1 MDKLKIVLS
10 LVKIRLKNIG
20 SVLIKG
26 STAYIIAS
34 FGLIQVSSIVAD
46 NVDIVSSIGISKES
60 FMQFLFVGLGIL
72 FPIFLIFTIINKRK
86 SINKDILETLD
97 KNLDQIDDQRPKI
110 AVIPFENLNKDDDGQ
125 FLVDG
130 IAEDLLTEL
139 SMVKE
144 ISVATRKTC
153 FNLREK
159 DITSQNFKDE
169 YGFDFIVTGSIR
181 ASENRLRISIELSDM
196 NDDRVIWSN
205 KFDIENKDIFEIQD
219 EIVTK
224 ILTCIVGEI
233 EISSLKRA
241 NRKPTDNMTSYE
253 YTLKGRALNQQYEK
267 NANAE
272 AIKMLD
278 AAIEADKTNPLPYS
292 WKACTIGQ
300 SMALG
305 FRENNDKTMSD
316 FMTALSKANELNDN
330 DWNALRII
338 AEAHLTLQD
347 FEGAMVYANKAY
359 NANPNHPF
367 VLWIYGR
374 VLMRHGNLESGIK
387 VLEKLYEREP
397 IPMSD
402 INTDRMNKELFLAYY
417 LNDDYQKCNEIFT
430 KINEFTFREWLINI
444 DIKKYQKTEYLNDN
458 WFLSGL
464 SRFKELNMKKEISL
478 FHLNDKNISS
488 NLLNLSKEIYTSA

>member
-1 MDKLKIVLS
+1 MDKLKIALS
-10 LVKIRLKNIG
+10 FIKIRLKNIG
-20 SVLIKG
+20 SALVKG

-46 NVDIVSSIGISKES
+46 NIDVVQSIGISKEL
-60 FMQFLFVGLGIL
+60 FMQYLFISLLFLFPV
-72 FPIFLIFTIINKRK
+72 FLIFTIINKLK
-86 SINKDILETLD
+86 SINKDILKSLD
-97 KNLDQIDDQRPKI
+97 KNLEQIDDQRPKI

-153 FNLREK
+153 FGLREK
-159 DITSQNFKDE
+159 DITSQDFKDA
-169 YGFDFIVTGSIR
+169 YGFDYVVTGSIR
-181 ASENRLRISIELSDM
+181 ASDNRLRISIELSDM
-196 NDDRVIWSN
+196 NDDKVIWSN

-224 ILTCIVGEI
+224 IVTCIVGEI

-316 FMTALSKANELNDN
+316 FMGALSKANELNDN

-374 VLMRHGNLESGIK
+374 VLMRYGNLDSGIK
-387 VLEKLYEREP
+387 ILEKLYEREP

-402 INTDRMNKELFLAYY
+402 INMDRMNKELFLAYY
-417 LNDDYQKCNEIFT
+417 LDKNYEKCEEIFI
-430 KINEFTFREWLINI
+430 KINEYTFREWLINI
-444 DIKKYQKTEYLNDN
+444 DIKNKNEDDYLSDN
-458 WFLSGL
+458 WFTSGFN
-464 SRFKELNMKKEISL
+464 RFKDLNLKKEISL
-478 FHLNDKNISS
+478 FHLNNKSLTA
-488 NLLNLSKEIYTSA
+488 NLENLSKEVFA

>member
-1 MDKLKIVLS
+1 
-10 LVKIRLKNIG
+10 
-20 SVLIKG
+20 
-26 STAYIIAS
+26 
-34 FGLIQVSSIVAD
+34 
-46 NVDIVSSIGISKES
+46 
-60 FMQFLFVGLGIL
+60 
-72 FPIFLIFTIINKRK
+72 
-86 SINKDILETLD
+86 
-97 KNLDQIDDQRPKI
+97 
-110 AVIPFENLNKDDDGQ
+110 
-125 FLVDG
+125 
-130 IAEDLLTEL
+130 
-139 SMVKE
+139 MVKE

-153 FNLREK
+153 FGLRDK
-159 DITSQNFKDE
+159 DIISQDFKDA
-169 YGFDFIVTGSIR
+169 YGFDYVVTGSIR
-181 ASENRLRISIELSDM
+181 ASDNRLRISIELSDM
-196 NDDRVIWSN
+196 NDDKVIWSN

-224 ILTCIVGEI
+224 IVTCIVGEI

-316 FMTALSKANELNDN
+316 FMGALSKANELNDN

-374 VLMRHGNLESGIK
+374 VLMRYGNLDSGIK
-387 VLEKLYEREP
+387 ILEKLYEREP

-417 LNDDYQKCNEIFT
+417 LDKNYEKCEEIFD
-430 KINEFTFREWLINI
+430 KINEYTFREWLINI
-444 DIKKYQKTEYLNDN
+444 DIKNKNEDDYLSDN
-458 WFLSGL
+458 WFTSGFN
-464 SRFKELNMKKEISL
+464 RFKDLNLKKEISL
-478 FHLNDKNISS
+478 FHLNNKSLTA
-488 NLLNLSKEIYTSA
+488 NLEDLSKEIFP

>member
-1 MDKLKIVLS
+1 MDKLKIAIS
-10 LVKIRLKNIG
+10 FIKIRLKNIG
-20 SVLIKG
+20 SVLVKG
-26 STAYIIAS
+26 STAYVIAS
-34 FGLIQVSSIVAD
+34 FGLIQASSIVAD
-46 NVDIVSSIGISKES
+46 NVDIVETLGISNES
-60 FMQFLFVGLGIL
+60 FMQFLFIGLAIL
-72 FPIFLIFTIINKRK
+72 FPVFLIFTIISKRK
-86 SINKDILETLD
+86 SINKDILKSLD
-97 KNLDQIDDQRPKI
+97 QNLDQVDDQRPKI

-153 FNLREK
+153 FSLREK
-159 DITSQNFKDE
+159 DIASQEIKDE
-169 YGFDFIVTGSIR
+169 YGFDYIVTGSIR
-181 ASENRLRISIELSDM
+181 ASDNKLRISIELSDM

-224 ILTCIVGEI
+224 IVTCIVGEI

-241 NRKPTDNMTSYE
+241 NRKPTNNMTSYE

-278 AAIEADKTNPLPYS
+278 AAIEADNTNPLPYS

-316 FMTALSKANELNDN
+316 FMGALSKANELNDN

-374 VLMRHGNLESGIK
+374 VLMRYGNIESGIK

-402 INTDRMNKELFLAYY
+402 INTDRMNKELFIAYY
-417 LNDDYQKCNEIFT
+417 LNNNFEKCDEIFN

-444 DIKKYQKTEYLNDN
+444 DIKKQQKTEYLKDN
-458 WFLSGL
+458 WFVSGFN
-464 SRFKELNMKKEISL
+464 RFKELNMKREISL
-478 FHLNDKNISS
+478 FHLNNKNLTN
-488 NLLNLSKEIYTSA
+488 NLEDLSIKVFT

>member
-1 MDKLKIVLS
+1 MDKLKIALS
-10 LVKIRLKNIG
+10 FIKIRLKNIG
-20 SVLIKG
+20 SALVKG

-46 NVDIVSSIGISKES
+46 NIDVVQSIGISKEL
-60 FMQFLFVGLGIL
+60 FMQYLFISLLFLFPV
-72 FPIFLIFTIINKRK
+72 FLIFTIINKRK
-86 SINKDILETLD
+86 SINKDILKSLD
-97 KNLDQIDDQRPKI
+97 KNLEQIDDQRPKI

-153 FNLREK
+153 FGLREK
-159 DITSQNFKDE
+159 DITSQDFKDA
-169 YGFDFIVTGSIR
+169 YGFDYVVTGSIR
-181 ASENRLRISIELSDM
+181 ASDNRLRISIELSDM
-196 NDDRVIWSN
+196 NDDKVIWSN

-224 ILTCIVGEI
+224 IVTCIVGEI

-316 FMTALSKANELNDN
+316 FMGALSKANELNDN

-374 VLMRHGNLESGIK
+374 VLMRYGNLDSGIK
-387 VLEKLYEREP
+387 ILEKLYEREP

-417 LNDDYQKCNEIFT
+417 LDKNYEKCEEIFD
-430 KINEFTFREWLINI
+430 KINEYTFREWLINI
-444 DIKKYQKTEYLNDN
+444 DIKNKKEVNYLSDN
-458 WFLSGL
+458 WFTSGFN
-464 SRFKELNMKKEISL
+464 RFKDLNLKKEISL
-478 FHLNDKNISS
+478 FHLNNKSLTA
-488 NLLNLSKEIYTSA
+488 NLEDLSKEVFA

>member
-1 MDKLKIVLS
+1 MDKLKIALS
-10 LVKIRLKNIG
+10 FIKIRLKNIG
-20 SVLIKG
+20 SALVKG

-46 NVDIVSSIGISKES
+46 NIDVVESIGISKES
-60 FMQFLFVGLGIL
+60 FMQYLFITLLFLFPV
-72 FPIFLIFTIINKRK
+72 FLIFTIINKRK
-86 SINKDILETLD
+86 SINKDILKSLD
-97 KNLDQIDDQRPKI
+97 KNLEQIDDQRPKI
-110 AVIPFENLNKDDDGQ
+110 AVIPFENLNKDDEGQ

-153 FNLREK
+153 FGLRDK
-159 DITSQNFKDE
+159 DIISQDFKDA
-169 YGFDFIVTGSIR
+169 YGFDYVVTGSIR
-181 ASENRLRISIELSDM
+181 ASDNRLRISIELSDM
-196 NDDRVIWSN
+196 NDDKVIWSN

-224 ILTCIVGEI
+224 IVTCIVGEI

-316 FMTALSKANELNDN
+316 FMAALSKANELNDN

-374 VLMRHGNLESGIK
+374 VLMRYGNLDSGIK
-387 VLEKLYEREP
+387 ILEKLYEREP

-417 LNDDYQKCNEIFT
+417 LDKNYEKCEEIFN
-430 KINEFTFREWLINI
+430 KINEYTFREWLINI
-444 DIKKYQKTEYLNDN
+444 DIKNKKEVNYLSDN
-458 WFLSGL
+458 WFTSGFN
-464 SRFKELNMKKEISL
+464 RFKDLNLKKEISL
-478 FHLNDKNISS
+478 FHLNNKSLTAD
-488 NLLNLSKEIYTSA
+488 LENLSKEVFV

>member
-1 MDKLKIVLS
+1 MDKLKIALS
-10 LVKIRLKNIG
+10 FIKIRLKNIG
-20 SVLIKG
+20 SALVKG

-46 NVDIVSSIGISKES
+46 NIDVVQSIGISKEL
-60 FMQFLFVGLGIL
+60 FMQYLFISLLFLFPV
-72 FPIFLIFTIINKRK
+72 FLIFTIINKRK
-86 SINKDILETLD
+86 SINKDILKSLD
-97 KNLDQIDDQRPKI
+97 KNLEQIDDQRPKI

-153 FNLREK
+153 FGLREK
-159 DITSQNFKDE
+159 DITSQDFKDA
-169 YGFDFIVTGSIR
+169 YGFDYVVTGSIR
-181 ASENRLRISIELSDM
+181 ASDNRLRISIELSDM
-196 NDDRVIWSN
+196 NDDKVIWSN

-224 ILTCIVGEI
+224 IVTCIVGEI

-316 FMTALSKANELNDN
+316 FMSALSKANELNDN

-374 VLMRHGNLESGIK
+374 VLMRYGNLDSGIK
-387 VLEKLYEREP
+387 ILEKLYEREP

-417 LNDDYQKCNEIFT
+417 LDKNYEKCEEIFD
-430 KINEFTFREWLINI
+430 KINEYTFREWLINI
-444 DIKKYQKTEYLNDN
+444 DIKNKKKVNYLSDN
-458 WFLSGL
+458 WFTSGFN
-464 SRFKELNMKKEISL
+464 RFKDLNLKKEISL
-478 FHLNDKNISS
+478 FHLNNKSLTAD
-488 NLLNLSKEIYTSA
+488 LENLSKEVFV

>member
-1 MDKLKIVLS
+1 MNKLKIVFNFL
-10 LVKIRLKNIG
+10 KIKLKNIG
-20 SVLIKG
+20 SVLLKG
-26 STAYIIAS
+26 STAYMIGA
-34 FGLIQVSSIVAD
+34 FGLIQVASIVAD
-46 NVDIVSSIGISKES
+46 NINIAESLGVTKEI
-60 FMQFLFVGLGIL
+60 FMQYLFLGVIFLFPV
-72 FPIFLIFTIINKRK
+72 FLIVTFIIKNN
-86 SINKDILETLD
+86 SIKNEILSSLD
-97 KNLDQIDDQRPKI
+97 NNLSQLDDYRPKI
-110 AVIPFENLNKDDDGQ
+110 AVIPFENLNKDSDGQ

-153 FNLREK
+153 FSLRDK

-169 YGFDFIVTGSIR
+169 YGFDYVVTGSIR
-181 ASENRLRISIELSDM
+181 ASENRIRISIELSDM
-196 NDDRVIWSN
+196 KDDKVIWSN
-205 KFDIENKDIFEIQD
+205 RFDSENKDIFDIQD

-224 ILTCIVGEI
+224 IVTCIVGEI

-278 AAIEADKTNPLPYS
+278 AAIAADKTNPLPHS

-300 SMALG
+300 SLALG
-305 FRENNDKTMSD
+305 FREDNEEARSD
-316 FMTALSKANELNDN
+316 LMASLSKANELNDN

-359 NANPNHPF
+359 NSNPNHPF

-374 VLMRHGNLESGIK
+374 ILLRYGSLESGIK
-387 VLEKLYEREP
+387 ILEQLYEREP

-402 INTDRMNKELFLAYY
+402 INADRMNRELFLAYY
-417 LNDDYQKCNEIFT
+417 LDKDYKKCEETFN
-430 KINEFTFREWLINI
+430 KINEYTFREWLINI
-444 DIKKYQKTEYLNDN
+444 DIKIKQNKDYAQDS
-458 WFLSGL
+458 WFVSGVE
-464 SRFKELNMKKEISL
+464 RFNNLDKEKEISL
-478 FHLNDKNISS
+478 FHLNNKFIS
-488 NLLNLSKEIYTSA
+488 NELKNLSQKVFA

>member
-1 MDKLKIVLS
+1 MDKLKIALS
-10 LVKIRLKNIG
+10 FIKIRLKNIG
-20 SVLIKG
+20 SALAKG

-46 NVDIVSSIGISKES
+46 NIDVVQSIGISKEL
-60 FMQFLFVGLGIL
+60 FMQYLFISLLFLFPV
-72 FPIFLIFTIINKRK
+72 FLIFTIINKRK
-86 SINKDILETLD
+86 SINKDILKSLD
-97 KNLDQIDDQRPKI
+97 KNLEQIDNQRPKI

-153 FNLREK
+153 FGLREK
-159 DITSQNFKDE
+159 DITSQDFKDA
-169 YGFDFIVTGSIR
+169 YGFDYVVTGSIR
-181 ASENRLRISIELSDM
+181 ASDNRLRISIELSDM
-196 NDDRVIWSN
+196 NDDKVIWSN

-224 ILTCIVGEI
+224 IVTCIVGEI

-316 FMTALSKANELNDN
+316 FMGALSKANELNDN

-374 VLMRHGNLESGIK
+374 VLMRYGNLDSGIK
-387 VLEKLYEREP
+387 ILEKLYEREP

-417 LNDDYQKCNEIFT
+417 LDKNYEKCEEIFD
-430 KINEFTFREWLINI
+430 KINEYTFREWLINI
-444 DIKKYQKTEYLNDN
+444 DIKNKNEDDYLSDN
-458 WFLSGL
+458 WFTSGFN
-464 SRFKELNMKKEISL
+464 RFKDLNLKKEISL
-478 FHLNDKNISS
+478 FHLNNKSLTA
-488 NLLNLSKEIYTSA
+488 NLEDLSKEVFA

>member
-1 MDKLKIVLS
+1 MDKLKIALS
-10 LVKIRLKNIG
+10 FIKIRLKNIG
-20 SVLIKG
+20 SALAKG

-46 NVDIVSSIGISKES
+46 NIDVVQSIGISKEL
-60 FMQFLFVGLGIL
+60 FMQYLFISLLFLFPV
-72 FPIFLIFTIINKRK
+72 FLIFTIINKRK
-86 SINKDILETLD
+86 SINKDILKSLD
-97 KNLDQIDDQRPKI
+97 KNLEQIDDQRPKI

-153 FNLREK
+153 FGLREK
-159 DITSQNFKDE
+159 DITSQDFKDA
-169 YGFDFIVTGSIR
+169 YGFDFVVTGSIR
-181 ASENRLRISIELSDM
+181 ASDNRLRISIELSDM
-196 NDDRVIWSN
+196 NDDKVIWSN

-224 ILTCIVGEI
+224 IVTCIVGEI

-316 FMTALSKANELNDN
+316 FMGALSKANELNDN

-374 VLMRHGNLESGIK
+374 VLMRYGNLDSGIK
-387 VLEKLYEREP
+387 ILEKLYEREP

-417 LNDDYQKCNEIFT
+417 LDKNYEKCEEIFD
-430 KINEFTFREWLINI
+430 KINEYTFREWLINI
-444 DIKKYQKTEYLNDN
+444 DIKNKKEDDYLSDN
-458 WFLSGL
+458 WFTSGFN
-464 SRFKELNMKKEISL
+464 RFKDLNLKKEISL
-478 FHLNDKNISS
+478 FHLNNKSLTAD
-488 NLLNLSKEIYTSA
+488 LENLSKEVFV

>member
-1 MDKLKIVLS
+1 MNKLK
-10 LVKIRLKNIG
+10 LVFNFLKIKLKNIG
-20 SVLIKG
+20 SVLLKG
-26 STAYIIAS
+26 STAYMIGA
-34 FGLIQVSSIVAD
+34 FGLIQVASIVAD
-46 NVDIVSSIGISKES
+46 NINITESLGVTKEI
-60 FMQFLFVGLGIL
+60 FMQYLFLGVIFLFPV
-72 FPIFLIFTIINKRK
+72 FLIVTFIIKNN
-86 SINKDILETLD
+86 SIKNEILSSLD
-97 KNLDQIDDQRPKI
+97 NNLSQIDDYRPKI
-110 AVIPFENLNKDDDGQ
+110 AVIPFENLNKDSDGQ

-153 FNLREK
+153 FSLRDK

-169 YGFDFIVTGSIR
+169 YGFDYVVTGSIR
-181 ASENRLRISIELSDM
+181 ASENRIRISIELSDM
-196 NDDRVIWSN
+196 KDDKVIWSN
-205 KFDIENKDIFEIQD
+205 RFDSENKDIFDIQD

-224 ILTCIVGEI
+224 IVTCIVGEI

-278 AAIEADKTNPLPYS
+278 AAIAADKTNPLPHS

-300 SMALG
+300 SLALG
-305 FRENNDKTMSD
+305 FREDNEEARSD
-316 FMTALSKANELNDN
+316 LMASLSKANELNDN

-374 VLMRHGNLESGIK
+374 VLMRYGNLDSGIK
-387 VLEKLYEREP
+387 ILEKLYEREP

-417 LNDDYQKCNEIFT
+417 LDKNYEKCEEIFD
-430 KINEFTFREWLINI
+430 KINEYTFREWLINI
-444 DIKKYQKTEYLNDN
+444 DIKNKNEDDYLSDN
-458 WFLSGL
+458 WFTSGFN
-464 SRFKELNMKKEISL
+464 RFKDLNLKKEISL
-478 FHLNDKNISS
+478 FHLNNKSLTA
-488 NLLNLSKEIYTSA
+488 NLEDLSKEVFA

>member
-1 MDKLKIVLS
+1 
-10 LVKIRLKNIG
+10 
-20 SVLIKG
+20 
-26 STAYIIAS
+26 
-34 FGLIQVSSIVAD
+34 
-46 NVDIVSSIGISKES
+46 
-60 FMQFLFVGLGIL
+60 
-72 FPIFLIFTIINKRK
+72 
-86 SINKDILETLD
+86 
-97 KNLDQIDDQRPKI
+97 
-110 AVIPFENLNKDDDGQ
+110 
-125 FLVDG
+125 
-130 IAEDLLTEL
+130 
-139 SMVKE
+139 MVKE

-224 ILTCIVGEI
+224 IVTCIVGEI

-305 FRENNDKTMSD
+305 FKENNDKTMSD

>member
-1 MDKLKIVLS
+1 MDKLKIALS
-10 LVKIRLKNIG
+10 FIKIRLKNIG
-20 SVLIKG
+20 SALAKG

-46 NVDIVSSIGISKES
+46 NIDVVQSIGISKEL
-60 FMQFLFVGLGIL
+60 FMQYLFISLLFLFPV
-72 FPIFLIFTIINKRK
+72 FLIFTIINKRK
-86 SINKDILETLD
+86 SINKDILKSLD
-97 KNLDQIDDQRPKI
+97 KNLEQIDDQRPKI

-153 FNLREK
+153 FGLREK
-159 DITSQNFKDE
+159 DITSKDFKDA
-169 YGFDFIVTGSIR
+169 YGFDYVVTGSIR
-181 ASENRLRISIELSDM
+181 ASDNRLRISIELSDM
-196 NDDRVIWSN
+196 NDDKVIWSN

-224 ILTCIVGEI
+224 IVTCIVGEI

-316 FMTALSKANELNDN
+316 FMSALSKANELNDN

-374 VLMRHGNLESGIK
+374 VLMRYGNLDSGIK
-387 VLEKLYEREP
+387 ILEKLYEREP

-417 LNDDYQKCNEIFT
+417 LDKNYEKCEEIFD
-430 KINEFTFREWLINI
+430 KINEYTFREWLINI
-444 DIKKYQKTEYLNDN
+444 DIKNKNEDDYLSDN
-458 WFLSGL
+458 WFTSGFN
-464 SRFKELNMKKEISL
+464 RFKDLNLKKEISL
-478 FHLNDKNISS
+478 FHLNNKSLTA
-488 NLLNLSKEIYTSA
+488 NLEDLSKEVFA

>member
-1 MDKLKIVLS
+1 MDKLKIALS
-10 LVKIRLKNIG
+10 FIKIRLKNIG
-20 SVLIKG
+20 SALAKG

-46 NVDIVSSIGISKES
+46 NIDVVQSIGISKEL
-60 FMQFLFVGLGIL
+60 FMQYLFISLLFLFPV
-72 FPIFLIFTIINKRK
+72 FLIFTIINKRK
-86 SINKDILETLD
+86 SINKDILKSLD
-97 KNLDQIDDQRPKI
+97 KNLEQIDDQRPKI

-153 FNLREK
+153 FGLREK
-159 DITSQNFKDE
+159 DITSQDFKDA
-169 YGFDFIVTGSIR
+169 YGFDFVVTGSIR
-181 ASENRLRISIELSDM
+181 ASDNRLRISIELSDM
-196 NDDRVIWSN
+196 NDDKVIWSN

-224 ILTCIVGEI
+224 IVTCIVGEI

-316 FMTALSKANELNDN
+316 FMGALSKANELNDN

-374 VLMRHGNLESGIK
+374 VLMRYGNLDSGIK
-387 VLEKLYEREP
+387 ILEKLYEREP

-417 LNDDYQKCNEIFT
+417 LDKNYEKCEEIFD
-430 KINEFTFREWLINI
+430 KINEYTFREWLINI
-444 DIKKYQKTEYLNDN
+444 DIKNKNEDDYLSDN
-458 WFLSGL
+458 WFTSGFN
-464 SRFKELNMKKEISL
+464 RFKDLNLKKEISL
-478 FHLNDKNISS
+478 FHLNNKSLTA
-488 NLLNLSKEIYTSA
+488 NLEDLSKEVFA

>member
-1 MDKLKIVLS
+1 MDKLKIALS
-10 LVKIRLKNIG
+10 FIKIRLKNIG
-20 SVLIKG
+20 SALVKG

-46 NVDIVSSIGISKES
+46 NIDVVQSIGISKEL
-60 FMQFLFVGLGIL
+60 FMQYLFISLLFLFPV
-72 FPIFLIFTIINKRK
+72 FLIFTIINKRK
-86 SINKDILETLD
+86 SINKDILKSLD
-97 KNLDQIDDQRPKI
+97 KNLEQIDDQRPKI

-153 FNLREK
+153 FGLREK
-159 DITSQNFKDE
+159 DITSQDFKDA
-169 YGFDFIVTGSIR
+169 YGFDYVVTGSIR
-181 ASENRLRISIELSDM
+181 ASDNRLRISIELSDM
-196 NDDRVIWSN
+196 NDDKVIWSN

-224 ILTCIVGEI
+224 IVTCIVGEI

-316 FMTALSKANELNDN
+316 FMSALSKANELNDN

-374 VLMRHGNLESGIK
+374 VLMRYGNLDSGIK
-387 VLEKLYEREP
+387 ILEKLYEREP

-417 LNDDYQKCNEIFT
+417 LDKNYEKCEEIFD
-430 KINEFTFREWLINI
+430 KINEYTFREWLINI
-444 DIKKYQKTEYLNDN
+444 DIKNKNEDDYLSDN
-458 WFLSGL
+458 WFTSGFN
-464 SRFKELNMKKEISL
+464 RFKDLNLKKEISL
-478 FHLNDKNISS
+478 FHLNNKSLTA
-488 NLLNLSKEIYTSA
+488 NLEDLSKEVFA

>member
-1 MDKLKIVLS
+1 MDKLKIALS
-10 LVKIRLKNIG
+10 FIKIRLKNIG
-20 SVLIKG
+20 SALAKG

-46 NVDIVSSIGISKES
+46 NIDVVQSIGISKEL
-60 FMQFLFVGLGIL
+60 FMQYLFISLLFLFPV
-72 FPIFLIFTIINKRK
+72 FLIFTIINKRK
-86 SINKDILETLD
+86 SINKDILKTLD
-97 KNLDQIDDQRPKI
+97 KNLEQIDDQRPKI

-153 FNLREK
+153 FGLREK
-159 DITSQNFKDE
+159 DITSQDFKDA
-169 YGFDFIVTGSIR
+169 YGFDYVVTGSIR
-181 ASENRLRISIELSDM
+181 ASDNRLRISIELSDM
-196 NDDRVIWSN
+196 NDDKVIWSN

-224 ILTCIVGEI
+224 IVTCIVGEI

-316 FMTALSKANELNDN
+316 FMSALSKANELNDN

-374 VLMRHGNLESGIK
+374 VLMRYGNLDSGIK
-387 VLEKLYEREP
+387 ILEKLYEREP

-417 LNDDYQKCNEIFT
+417 LDKNYEKCEEIFD
-430 KINEFTFREWLINI
+430 KINEYTFREWLINI
-444 DIKKYQKTEYLNDN
+444 DIKNKNEDDYLSDN
-458 WFLSGL
+458 WFTSGFN
-464 SRFKELNMKKEISL
+464 RFKDLNLKKEISL
-478 FHLNDKNISS
+478 FHLNNKSLTAD
-488 NLLNLSKEIYTSA
+488 LENLSKEVFV

>member
-1 MDKLKIVLS
+1 MDKLKIALS
-10 LVKIRLKNIG
+10 FIKIRLKNIG
-20 SVLIKG
+20 SALAKG

-46 NVDIVSSIGISKES
+46 NIDVVQSIGISKES
-60 FMQFLFVGLGIL
+60 FMQYLFMSLLFLFPV
-72 FPIFLIFTIINKRK
+72 FLIFTIINKRK
-86 SINKDILETLD
+86 SINKDILKTLD
-97 KNLDQIDDQRPKI
+97 KNLEQIDDQRPKI

-153 FNLREK
+153 FGLREK
-159 DITSQNFKDE
+159 DITSQDFKDA
-169 YGFDFIVTGSIR
+169 YGFDFVVTGSIR
-181 ASENRLRISIELSDM
+181 ASDNRLRISIELSDM
-196 NDDRVIWSN
+196 NDDKVIWSN

-224 ILTCIVGEI
+224 IVTCIVGEI

-316 FMTALSKANELNDN
+316 FMGALSKANELNDN

-374 VLMRHGNLESGIK
+374 VLMRYGNLDSGIK
-387 VLEKLYEREP
+387 ILEKLYEREP

-417 LNDDYQKCNEIFT
+417 LDKNYEKCEEIFD
-430 KINEFTFREWLINI
+430 KINEYTFREWLINI
-444 DIKKYQKTEYLNDN
+444 DIKNKKEDDYLSDN
-458 WFLSGL
+458 WFTSGFN
-464 SRFKELNMKKEISL
+464 RFKDLNLKKEISL
-478 FHLNDKNISS
+478 FHLNNKSLTA
-488 NLLNLSKEIYTSA
+488 NLENLSKEVFA

>member
-1 MDKLKIVLS
+1 MDKLKIVFS

-26 STAYIIAS
+26 STAYVIAS

-224 ILTCIVGEI
+224 TL
-233 EISSLKRA
+233 SSKS
-241 NRKPTDNMTSYE
+241 KKVSY
-253 YTLKGRALNQQYEK
+253 
-267 NANAE
+267 
-272 AIKMLD
+272 
-278 AAIEADKTNPLPYS
+278 
-292 WKACTIGQ
+292 
-300 SMALG
+300 
-305 FRENNDKTMSD
+305 
-316 FMTALSKANELNDN
+316 
-330 DWNALRII
+330 
-338 AEAHLTLQD
+338 
-347 FEGAMVYANKAY
+347 
-359 NANPNHPF
+359 
-367 VLWIYGR
+367 
-374 VLMRHGNLESGIK
+374 
-387 VLEKLYEREP
+387 
-397 IPMSD
+397 
-402 INTDRMNKELFLAYY
+402 
-417 LNDDYQKCNEIFT
+417 
-430 KINEFTFREWLINI
+430 
-444 DIKKYQKTEYLNDN
+444 
-458 WFLSGL
+458 
-464 SRFKELNMKKEISL
+464 
-478 FHLNDKNISS
+478 
-488 NLLNLSKEIYTSA
+488 

>member
-1 MDKLKIVLS
+1 MDKLKIALS
-10 LVKIRLKNIG
+10 FIKIRLKNIG
-20 SVLIKG
+20 SALVKG

-46 NVDIVSSIGISKES
+46 NIDVVQSIGISKEL
-60 FMQFLFVGLGIL
+60 FMQYLFISLLFLFPV
-72 FPIFLIFTIINKRK
+72 FLIFTIINKRK
-86 SINKDILETLD
+86 SINKDILKSLD
-97 KNLDQIDDQRPKI
+97 KNLEQIDDQRPKI

-153 FNLREK
+153 FGLREK
-159 DITSQNFKDE
+159 DITSQDFKDA
-169 YGFDFIVTGSIR
+169 YGFDYVVTGSIR
-181 ASENRLRISIELSDM
+181 ASDNRLRISIELSDM
-196 NDDRVIWSN
+196 NDDKVIWSN

-224 ILTCIVGEI
+224 IVTCIVGEI

-316 FMTALSKANELNDN
+316 FMSALSKANELNDN

-374 VLMRHGNLESGIK
+374 VLMRYGNLDSGIK
-387 VLEKLYEREP
+387 ILEKLYEREP

-417 LNDDYQKCNEIFT
+417 LDKNYEKCEEIFD
-430 KINEFTFREWLINI
+430 KINEYTFREWLINI
-444 DIKKYQKTEYLNDN
+444 DIKNKNEDDYLSDN
-458 WFLSGL
+458 WFTSGFN
-464 SRFKELNMKKEISL
+464 RFKDLNLKKEISL
-478 FHLNDKNISS
+478 FHLNNKSLTA
-488 NLLNLSKEIYTSA
+488 NLEDLSKEIFA

>member
-1 MDKLKIVLS
+1 MDKLKIAIS
-10 LVKIRLKNIG
+10 FIKIRLKNIG
-20 SVLIKG
+20 SVLVKG
-26 STAYIIAS
+26 STAYVIAS
-34 FGLIQVSSIVAD
+34 FGLIQASSIVAD
-46 NVDIVSSIGISKES
+46 NVDIVETLGISNES
-60 FMQFLFVGLGIL
+60 FMQFLFIGLAIL
-72 FPIFLIFTIINKRK
+72 FPVFLIFTIISKRK
-86 SINKDILETLD
+86 SINKDILKSLD
-97 KNLDQIDDQRPKI
+97 QNLDQVDDQRPKI

-153 FNLREK
+153 FSLREK
-159 DITSQNFKDE
+159 DIASQEIKDE
-169 YGFDFIVTGSIR
+169 YGFDYIVTGSIR
-181 ASENRLRISIELSDM
+181 ASDNRLRISIELSDM

-224 ILTCIVGEI
+224 IVTCIVGEI

-241 NRKPTDNMTSYE
+241 NRKPTNNMTSYE

-278 AAIEADKTNPLPYS
+278 AAIEADNTNPLPYS

-316 FMTALSKANELNDN
+316 FMGALSKANELNDN

-374 VLMRHGNLESGIK
+374 VLMRYGNIESGIK

-402 INTDRMNKELFLAYY
+402 INTDRMNKELFIAYY
-417 LNDDYQKCNEIFT
+417 LNNNFEKCDEIFN

-444 DIKKYQKTEYLNDN
+444 DIKKQQKTEYLKDN
-458 WFLSGL
+458 WFVSGFN
-464 SRFKELNMKKEISL
+464 RFKELNTKREISS
-478 FHLNDKNISS
+478 FHLNNKNLTNS
-488 NLLNLSKEIYTSA
+488 LEDLSIKVFT

>member
-1 MDKLKIVLS
+1 MDKLKIALS
-10 LVKIRLKNIG
+10 FIKIRLKNIG
-20 SVLIKG
+20 SALVKG

-46 NVDIVSSIGISKES
+46 NIDVVQSIGISKEL
-60 FMQFLFVGLGIL
+60 FMQYLFISLLFLFPV
-72 FPIFLIFTIINKRK
+72 FLIFTIINKRK
-86 SINKDILETLD
+86 SINKDILKSLD
-97 KNLDQIDDQRPKI
+97 KNLEQIDDQRPKI

-153 FNLREK
+153 FGLREK
-159 DITSQNFKDE
+159 DITSQDFKDA
-169 YGFDFIVTGSIR
+169 YGFDYVVTGSIR
-181 ASENRLRISIELSDM
+181 ASDNRLRISIELSDM
-196 NDDRVIWSN
+196 NDDKVIWSN

-224 ILTCIVGEI
+224 IVTCIVGEI

-316 FMTALSKANELNDN
+316 FMSALSKANELNDN

-374 VLMRHGNLESGIK
+374 VLMRYGNLDSGIK
-387 VLEKLYEREP
+387 ILEKLYEREP

-417 LNDDYQKCNEIFT
+417 LDKNYEKCEEIFN
-430 KINEFTFREWLINI
+430 KINEYTFREWLINI
-444 DIKKYQKTEYLNDN
+444 DIKNKKEVNYLSDN
-458 WFLSGL
+458 WFTSGFN
-464 SRFKELNMKKEISL
+464 RFKDLNLKKEISL
-478 FHLNDKNISS
+478 FHLNNKSLTAD
-488 NLLNLSKEIYTSA
+488 LENLSKEVFV

>member
-1 MDKLKIVLS
+1 MDKLKIVFS

-26 STAYIIAS
+26 STAYVIAS

-224 ILTCIVGEI
+224 IVTCIVGEI

-278 AAIEADKTNPLPYS
+278 AAIRKEFDK
-292 WKACTIGQ
+292 A
-300 SMALG
+300 M
-305 FRENNDKTMSD
+305 
-316 FMTALSKANELNDN
+316 LSA
-330 DWNALRII
+330 
-338 AEAHLTLQD
+338 
-347 FEGAMVYANKAY
+347 GS
-359 NANPNHPF
+359 
-367 VLWIYGR
+367 
-374 VLMRHGNLESGIK
+374 LM
-387 VLEKLYEREP
+387 
-397 IPMSD
+397 
-402 INTDRMNKELFLAYY
+402 
-417 LNDDYQKCNEIFT
+417 
-430 KINEFTFREWLINI
+430 
-444 DIKKYQKTEYLNDN
+444 
-458 WFLSGL
+458 
-464 SRFKELNMKKEISL
+464 
-478 FHLNDKNISS
+478 
-488 NLLNLSKEIYTSA
+488 

>member
-1 MDKLKIVLS
+1 MDKLKIALS
-10 LVKIRLKNIG
+10 FIKIRLKNIG
-20 SVLIKG
+20 SALAKG

-46 NVDIVSSIGISKES
+46 NIDVVQSIGISKES
-60 FMQFLFVGLGIL
+60 FMQYLFMSLLFLFPV
-72 FPIFLIFTIINKRK
+72 FLIFTIINKRK
-86 SINKDILETLD
+86 SINKDILKTLD
-97 KNLDQIDDQRPKI
+97 KNLEQIDDQRPKI

-153 FNLREK
+153 FGLREK
-159 DITSQNFKDE
+159 DITSQDFKDA
-169 YGFDFIVTGSIR
+169 YGFDFVVTGSIR
-181 ASENRLRISIELSDM
+181 ASDNRLRISIELSDM
-196 NDDRVIWSN
+196 NDDKVIWSN

-224 ILTCIVGEI
+224 IVTCIVGEI

-316 FMTALSKANELNDN
+316 FMGALSKANELNDN

-374 VLMRHGNLESGIK
+374 VLMRYGNLDSGIK
-387 VLEKLYEREP
+387 ILEKLYEREP

-417 LNDDYQKCNEIFT
+417 LDKNYEKCEEIFD
-430 KINEFTFREWLINI
+430 KINEYTFREWLINI
-444 DIKKYQKTEYLNDN
+444 DIKNKNEDDYLSDN
-458 WFLSGL
+458 WFTSGFN
-464 SRFKELNMKKEISL
+464 RFKDLNLKKEISL
-478 FHLNDKNISS
+478 FHLNNKSLTA
-488 NLLNLSKEIYTSA
+488 NLEDLSKEVFA

>member
-1 MDKLKIVLS
+1 MDKLKIALS
-10 LVKIRLKNIG
+10 FIKIRLKNIG
-20 SVLIKG
+20 STLVKG

-46 NVDIVSSIGISKES
+46 NIDVVQSIGISKEL
-60 FMQFLFVGLGIL
+60 FMQYLFISLLFLFPV
-72 FPIFLIFTIINKRK
+72 FLIFTIINKRK
-86 SINKDILETLD
+86 SINKDILKSLD
-97 KNLDQIDDQRPKI
+97 KNLEQIDDQRPKI

-153 FNLREK
+153 FGLREK
-159 DITSQNFKDE
+159 DITSQDFKDA
-169 YGFDFIVTGSIR
+169 YGFDYVVTGSIR
-181 ASENRLRISIELSDM
+181 ASDNRLRISIELSDM
-196 NDDRVIWSN
+196 NDDKVIWSN

-224 ILTCIVGEI
+224 IVTCIVGEI

-316 FMTALSKANELNDN
+316 FMGALSKANELNDN

-374 VLMRHGNLESGIK
+374 VLMRYGNLDSGIK
-387 VLEKLYEREP
+387 ILEKLYEREP

-417 LNDDYQKCNEIFT
+417 LDKNYEKCEEIFD
-430 KINEFTFREWLINI
+430 KINEYTFREWLINI
-444 DIKKYQKTEYLNDN
+444 DIKNKNEDDYLSDN
-458 WFLSGL
+458 WFTSGFN
-464 SRFKELNMKKEISL
+464 RFKDLNLKKEISL
-478 FHLNDKNISS
+478 FHLNNKSLTA
-488 NLLNLSKEIYTSA
+488 NLEDLSKEVFA

>member
-1 MDKLKIVLS
+1 MDKLKIALS
-10 LVKIRLKNIG
+10 FIKIRLKNIG
-20 SVLIKG
+20 SALAKG

-46 NVDIVSSIGISKES
+46 NIDVVQSIGISKEL
-60 FMQFLFVGLGIL
+60 FMQYLFISLLFLFPV
-72 FPIFLIFTIINKRK
+72 FLIFTIINKRK
-86 SINKDILETLD
+86 SINKDILKTLD
-97 KNLDQIDDQRPKI
+97 KNLEQIDDQRPKI

-153 FNLREK
+153 FGLREK
-159 DITSQNFKDE
+159 DITSQDFKDA
-169 YGFDFIVTGSIR
+169 YGFDFVVTGSIR
-181 ASENRLRISIELSDM
+181 ASDNRLRISIELSDM
-196 NDDRVIWSN
+196 NDDKVIWSN

-224 ILTCIVGEI
+224 IVTCIVGEI

-316 FMTALSKANELNDN
+316 FMAALSKANELNDN

-374 VLMRHGNLESGIK
+374 VLMRYGNLDSGIK
-387 VLEKLYEREP
+387 ILEKLYEREP

-417 LNDDYQKCNEIFT
+417 LDKNYEKCEEIFD
-430 KINEFTFREWLINI
+430 KINEYTFREWLINI
-444 DIKKYQKTEYLNDN
+444 DIKNKNEDDYLSDN
-458 WFLSGL
+458 WFTSGFN
-464 SRFKELNMKKEISL
+464 RFKDLNLKKEISL
-478 FHLNDKNISS
+478 FHLNNKSLTA
-488 NLLNLSKEIYTSA
+488 NLEDLSKEIFA

>member
-1 MDKLKIVLS
+1 MDKLKIALS
-10 LVKIRLKNIG
+10 FIKIRLKNIG
-20 SVLIKG
+20 SALAKG

-46 NVDIVSSIGISKES
+46 NIDVVQSIGISKEL
-60 FMQFLFVGLGIL
+60 FMQYLFISLLFLFPV
-72 FPIFLIFTIINKRK
+72 FLIFTIINKRK
-86 SINKDILETLD
+86 SINKDILKSLD
-97 KNLDQIDDQRPKI
+97 KNLEQIDDQRPKI

-153 FNLREK
+153 FGLREK
-159 DITSQNFKDE
+159 DITSQDFKDA
-169 YGFDFIVTGSIR
+169 YGFDYVVTGSIR
-181 ASENRLRISIELSDM
+181 ASDNRLRISIELSDM
-196 NDDRVIWSN
+196 NDDKVIWSN

-224 ILTCIVGEI
+224 IVTCIVGEI

-316 FMTALSKANELNDN
+316 FMGALSKANELNDN

-374 VLMRHGNLESGIK
+374 VLMRYGNLDSGIK
-387 VLEKLYEREP
+387 ILEKLYEREP

-417 LNDDYQKCNEIFT
+417 LDKNYEKCEEIFD
-430 KINEFTFREWLINI
+430 KINEYTFREWLINI
-444 DIKKYQKTEYLNDN
+444 DIKNKNEDDYLSDN
-458 WFLSGL
+458 WFTSGFN
-464 SRFKELNMKKEISL
+464 RFKDLNLKKEISL
-478 FHLNDKNISS
+478 FHLNNKSLTA
-488 NLLNLSKEIYTSA
+488 NLEDLSKEVFA

>member
-1 MDKLKIVLS
+1 MDKLKILIS
-10 LVKIRLKNIG
+10 FIRIKLKNVVTTLLKSATG
-20 SVLIKG
+20 
-26 STAYIIAS
+26 YIVAS
-34 FGLIQVSSIVAD
+34 FALIQVSSIVSD
-46 NVDIVSSIGISKES
+46 NVAIGNSLGLSNERI
-60 FMQFLFVGLGIL
+60 MQYIFIGLLIF
-72 FPIFLIFTIINKRK
+72 FPIFLIFTYIFKRK
-86 SINKDILETLD
+86 SINKDILE
-97 KNLDQIDDQRPKI
+97 NLDANLSSIDDYRPKI
-110 AVIPFENLNKDDDGQ
+110 AVIPFENLNNNDDGQ

-153 FNLREK
+153 FSLREK
-159 DITSQNFKDE
+159 DITSESFKNE
-169 YGFDFIVTGSIR
+169 WGFDFVVTGSIR
-181 ASENRLRISIELSDM
+181 TSDDRLRISIELSDM
-196 NDDRVIWSN
+196 TDDRVIWSN
-205 KFDIENKDIFEIQD
+205 KFDRENDDIFEIQD

-224 ILTCIVGEI
+224 IITCIVGEI

-241 NRKPTDNMTSYE
+241 NRKPTESMTSYE
-253 YTLKGRALNQQYEK
+253 YTLKGRALNQKYEK

-278 AAIEADKTNPLPYS
+278 AAIEADKSNPLPYS

-305 FRENNDKTMSD
+305 FREDNDQTMSE
-316 FMTALSKANELNDN
+316 FMQALSKANELNDN

-338 AEAHLTLQD
+338 AEAHLTLHD
-347 FEGAMVYANKAY
+347 FEQAMVYANKAY

-374 VLMRHGNLESGIK
+374 VLLRYGNLENGIK
-387 VLEKLYEREP
+387 ILEKLYEIEP

-417 LNDDYQKCNEIFT
+417 LNNNFEKCDEIFN
-430 KINEFTFREWLINI
+430 KINEHGFREWLVYA
-444 DIKKYQKTEYLNDN
+444 DIKTKQKIDYLKDN
-458 WFLSGL
+458 WFISGQQKF
-464 SRFKELNMKKEISL
+464 RDLNMKKEISL
-478 FHLNDKNISS
+478 FHLNNKDISS
-488 NLLNLSKEIYTSA
+488 NLENLSNII